1 MEARQRWKVCGRMEG
16 SERRGPYLGND
27 RWKEI
32 GIKMKNIL
40 WYLAGIGTVIA
51 LQWWRANPEKVREW
65 GEKMKMKMKELYK
78 KWKEG

>member
-16 SERRGPYLGND
+16 SERRGPYLGNAIM
-27 RWKEI
+27 W
-32 GIKMKNIL
+32 KNIL
-40 WYLAGIGTVIA
+40 WYVLGIGTVIA

-65 GEKMKMKMKELYK
+65 GEKVKMKMKELYK